1 MSDTPRTEKP
11 EKGAAMSKAVGLAD
25 NCNAAKE
32 KYCYVPTMQKS
43 FRDAWLS
50 SHELFLDEIGRV
62 YTKVT
67 LHGETLIMDAR
78 TGSLY
83 RDGQCLSSS
92 KLQLGE
98 LTENHE
104 LACQILKET
113 E

>member
-1 MSDTPRTEKP
+1 MSQ
-11 EKGAAMSKAVGLAD
+11 AVHLAD
-25 NCNAAKE
+25 NCDAAKQ

-43 FRDAWLS
+43 LRDAWLS

-62 YTKVT
+62 YTPVS
-67 LHGETLIMDAR
+67 LHGNPVIMDAM

-92 KLQLGE
+92 RLQLGK
-98 LTENHE
+98 LTKNQEK
-104 LACQILKET
+104 ACQILKET

>member
-1 MSDTPRTEKP
+1 MTQAVNVAENCYAARERDCYTPTGQRASRE
-11 EKGAAMSKAVGLAD
+11 
-25 NCNAAKE
+25 
-32 KYCYVPTMQKS
+32 
-43 FRDAWLS
+43 AWISEHTLY
-50 SHELFLDEIGRV
+50 LDENGRV
-62 YTKVT
+62 YTDV
-67 LHGETLIMDAR
+67 LLDGEPLIMDAR

-92 KLQLGE
+92 RLRLGE